1 MKKTNR
7 ERGALNMPNADTLPA
22 NGQRIEYLDYLRV
35 IATAAVV
42 LLHISIQGWGDVDV
56 QSGQWMVY
64 NVWNGLVRWCVPVFV
79 MISGALFL
87 NPKKKVSVYR
97 LWTRNIP
104 RILTAFLFWSVI
116 YALYHLATRSG
127 WTGHTF
133 AMAVLTGMVLSLF
146 FGFLIPTLRHQVIPF
161 SVALAESDTI
171 HALLKDYDS
180 MRIYLPLGYTGYFA
194 LGYYLYKRNL
204 TPGERIVI
212 YVLGVAGFLLTITG
226 TAVLSRNL
234 AKANSAWYEYVS
246 LNVLLESMAVFVL
259 VRYSS
264 RYWKEKARNLLTAM
278 ADKTFG
284 IYLIHL
290 LLVEFLADIIGLK
303 STLFTPVLSVP
314 LLAALTFAVSYFA
327 AKGLKRLGRFSRYIL

>member
-1 MKKTNR
+1 M
-7 ERGALNMPNADTLPA
+7 
-22 NGQRIEYLDYLRV
+22 
-35 IATAAVV
+35 
-42 LLHISIQGWGDVDV
+42 
-56 QSGQWMVY
+56 
-64 NVWNGLVRWCVPVFV
+64 
-79 MISGALFL
+79 
-87 NPKKKVSVYR
+87 
-97 LWTRNIP
+97 
-104 RILTAFLFWSVI
+104 I

-133 AMAVLTGMVLSLF
+133 AMAVLTGNYHMWFLFLIVGLYLVTPLMRKISADRGMLNYFLVLSLF

>member
-1 MKKTNR
+1 M
-7 ERGALNMPNADTLPA
+7 
-22 NGQRIEYLDYLRV
+22 
-35 IATAAVV
+35 
-42 LLHISIQGWGDVDV
+42 W
-56 QSGQWMVY
+56 
-64 NVWNGLVRWCVPVFV
+64 F
-79 MISGALFL
+79 LFL
-87 NPKKKVSVYR
+87 IVGLYLVTPLMRKISADRGMLNY
-97 LWTRNIP
+97 
-104 RILTAFLFWSVI
+104 FL
-116 YALYHLATRSG
+116 
-127 WTGHTF
+127 
-133 AMAVLTGMVLSLF
+133 VLSLF

-194 LGYYLYKRNL
+194 LGWYLYKRNL